1 MNTDIKKATCKVFRT
16 IMKGYKLSA
25 FLTMTGFVLSGTVAT
40 AAPATALWVG
50 GDSSAP
56 NDPTVLANW
65 AADSSGTA
73 LSELP
78 GSTTL
83 VTNNVIDETRIPIIE
98 DGMALSYATTYIG
111 INSGNSGKTLMT
123 GGTLNAYKFFTGLFG
138 GTGEFE
144 QRGGTVTIHPKSNGV
159 NDANGH
165 TRFGRSGIGTLTITG
180 GTYTATIAMTHI
192 GFGSSGQVADGVGT
206 ITVGGDAVVSL
217 RGLYVGICEG
227 GSYGKCKGTLNISDN
242 GSLTLNDG
250 KGAFYL
256 ATRLKNNAFDGS
268 SNDQRGDVYQ
278 SGGTFKTAAQ
288 YIGAT
293 GGARY
298 TQTGGTNT
306 ANGAITLASG
316 NAVVAE
322 YLIGPGELFAN
333 GGIIL
338 AASGKTFSS
347 NQGGALTLNEGGIVT
362 TTQIQRGT
370 SSGNHFARVVCN
382 GGKLVAK
389 ENHSSWLQ
397 NLEFTYNAGG
407 VTIDTKT
414 YTVTATGCTTY
425 SSAAEG
431 SAVHKTGTG
440 TLKYSALPLVDE
452 IAVEE
457 GTMAITANA
466 DVTSRSANVV
476 SVASGAA
483 FDCCGYTLA
492 AQNLSGAG
500 VVSNGTVTVAGT
512 LSPDGTFAFGDA
524 TAVTVD
530 GTLELAANETITLG
544 AGATLDLTNATI
556 KPPSRGSSGSWT
568 FAMGGVGSITGTPKV
583 AKGTG
588 YCVEVA
594 ADGSS
599 ARLYRSGLI
608 ILFK

>member
-1 MNTDIKKATCKVFRT
+1 MNTDILKTTCGVFRT
-16 IMKGYKLSA
+16 IMGYKPSA
-25 FLTMTGFVLSGTVAT
+25 LIVACVLVLCWTTASA
-40 AAPATALWVG
+40 AAPASAVWVG

-56 NDPTVLANW
+56 NDPTILANW

-73 LSELP
+73 ISELP
-78 GSTTL
+78 GSSYTTL
-83 VTNNVIDETRIPIIE
+83 VTNNVTDEARIPVIE
-98 DGMALSYATTYIG
+98 DGMSLTYGTIYNG
-111 INSGNSGKTLMT
+111 ITDGCSGKLKMT
-123 GGTLNAYKFFTGLFG
+123 GGTLNVYKLFGGMFG

-144 QRGGTVTIHPKSNGV
+144 QSGGTVTVAPKTSAGE
-159 NDANGH
+159 NDVNGH
-165 TRFGRSGIGTLTITG
+165 NRFGRTATGTLIITG
-180 GTYTATIAMTHI
+180 GTYTATISMHHI
-192 GFGSSGQVADGVGT
+192 GYASRDRSGSATGT
-206 ITVGGDAVVSL
+206 MTVGGNASVKL
-217 RGLYVGICEG
+217 KGLYLGIVDG
-227 GSYGKCKGTLNISDN
+227 TQTTYSPKANGTLYINGA
-242 GSLTLNDG
+242 GSLTLNEG
-250 KGAFYL
+250 LYL
-256 ATRLKNNAFDGS
+256 SYAQSGTGNNA
-268 SNDQRGDVYQ
+268 RGEVYQ
-278 SGGTFKTAAQ
+278 SGGKFTTAGSQ
-288 YIGAT
+288 YVGRS
-293 GGARY
+293 GGSTY

-306 ANGAITLASG
+306 ADGIVYVSHGSRVKASYAIG
-316 NAVVAE
+316 
-322 YLIGPGELFAN
+322 GGELFAN
-333 GGIIL
+333 AGIIL
-338 AASGKTFSS
+338 GQNS
-347 NQGGALTLNEGGIVT
+347 NYQGNEGGELTLNEGGIVT
-362 TTQIQRGT
+362 AQYIKRGNAT
-370 SSGNHFARVVCN
+370 SKHYARVVCN

-483 FDCCGYTLA
+483 FDCGGYTLA
-492 AQNLSGAG
+492 AQNLFGAG

-512 LSPDGTFAFGDA
+512 LSPDGTLAFGDA
-524 TAVTVD
+524 TAVTVN
-530 GTLELAANETITLG
+530 GTVELAANETITLG

-556 KPPSRGSSGSWT
+556 KPPSGGSSGSWT